1 MVLLNLKQTKN
12 TPPKK
17 TILMN
22 RKLHIFLLLT
32 FVNLSTFAQTGISS
46 RIQTVKVYKQNAQIN
61 RTANFVSKAGTQEIV
76 LTGIST
82 SIVPSSLQIQFS
94 NSNAVLLSAKYENN
108 YLQSKVNNKN
118 TEALQNQL
126 NDLIDQQATIT
137 DKRNSLNGM
146 LEILAKNQDLGG
158 GNASFTPQQVV
169 ELSNVYEAKYLDI
182 QKNLRALEK
191 REQPIKEQISKL
203 SKQLTEMNA
212 RFNKPSGNIILQVS
226 STTASSVTI
235 DCKYIVNNAG
245 WNPLY
250 NLRSKGITENVQLSY
265 NANIYQNTGV
275 DWDDASIIVSTGNP
289 SQNNNRPILNP
300 LYAGFYQERNYDKDM
315 KSSEEIIVTNMGYLA
330 GKVAGVQVDRATVS
344 ENQLSIDFN
353 ISGKQTILSDG
364 KENLVALKNYD
375 MTTEYI
381 YHTVPKLDKSVFLIA
396 RISDWTK
403 YNLIPG
409 KANIFF
415 EGAFVGTSQINPAVT
430 IDSLMISMGLDNSI
444 VVERTPI
451 KEFASSKFIGSNK
464 KETFGYDLI
473 VKNKK
478 SVPIKIEILDQIPV
492 SQEKGIQVELD
503 EKGTAEYTSDT
514 GKLIWTLTVPSGQ
527 SKKEQFIYSVK
538 YPKQSKVTGIK

>member
-1 MVLLNLKQTKN
+1 MKN
-12 TPPKK
+12 
-17 TILMN
+17 
-22 RKLHIFLLLT
+22 KLHILLLLT
-32 FVNLSTFAQTGISS
+32 LANLTMFAQTEVSS
-46 RIQTVKVYKQNAQIN
+46 KIKAVKVYKRNAQIS
-61 RTANFVSKAGTQEIV
+61 RTANFTSKAGTQEIV

-82 SIVPSSLQIQFS
+82 LIVPSSLQIQFS
-94 NSNAVLLSAKYENN
+94 NSNSVLLSVKYENN

-118 TEALQNQL
+118 AEKRQTQL
-126 NDLIDQQATIT
+126 EDLVDQQATIT

-203 SKQLTEMNA
+203 SKQLGEMNA

-226 STTASSVTI
+226 STSATAVTI

-245 WNPLY
+245 WTPLY
-250 NLRSKGITENVQLSY
+250 DLRSKGITENVQLNY

-275 DWDDASIIVSTGNP
+275 DWEDASIIVSTGNP

-300 LYAGFYQERNYDKDM
+300 LYADFYKDGIY
-315 KSSEEIIVTNMGYLA
+315 KIKGDPDAKFTQNIGYLA
-330 GKVAGVQVDRATVS
+330 GKVAGVQIEEATVF

-353 ISGKQTILSDG
+353 ILSKQTILSDG

-381 YHTVPKLDKSVFLIA
+381 YHTVPKLDKGVFLIA
-396 RISDWTK
+396 RISDWTN
-403 YNLIPG
+403 YNLIAG

-415 EGAFVGTSQINPAVT
+415 EGAFVGTLQINPEVT
-430 IDSLMISMGLDNSI
+430 ADSLMISMGLDNSI
-444 VVERTPI
+444 VIERTPI
-451 KEFASSKFIGSNK
+451 KEFTSSKFIGSNTK
-464 KETFGYDLI
+464 QTFGYDLV

-492 SQEKGIQVELD
+492 SQEKGIQVELE
-503 EKGTAEYTSDT
+503 EKGSAEYTSDI
-514 GKLIWTLTVPSGQ
+514 GKLLWTLNVPEGQ
-527 SKKEQFIYSVK
+527 SKKERFIYSVK

>member
-1 MVLLNLKQTKN
+1 MKN
-12 TPPKK
+12 
-17 TILMN
+17 
-22 RKLHIFLLLT
+22 KLHIFLLLT
-32 FVNLSTFAQTGISS
+32 FANLSTFAQTEVSS
-46 RIQTVKVYKQNAQIN
+46 KIQAVKVYKQNAQIS
-61 RTANFVSKAGTQEIV
+61 RTGSFSTKVGTQEIV

-82 SIVPSSLQIQFS
+82 LIVPSSLQIQFS

-118 TEALQNQL
+118 AEAFQTQL
-126 NDLIDQQATIT
+126 DDLIDQQATIT

-203 SKQLTEMNA
+203 SKQLAEMNA

-245 WNPLY
+245 WTPLY
-250 NLRSKGITENVQLSY
+250 DLRSKGITENVQLSY

-275 DWDDASIIVSTGNP
+275 DWEDASIIVSTGNP

-300 LYAGFYQERNYDKDM
+300 LYAGFYQERNFEDKDG
-315 KSSEEIIVTNMGYLA
+315 ELNEVVVTRSLGYKAA
-330 GKVAGVQVDRATVS
+330 GIQVDRATVS

-396 RISDWTK
+396 KISDWTN

-430 IDSLMISMGLDNSI
+430 ADSLMISMGLDNSI

-451 KEFASSKFIGSNK
+451 KEFTSSKFIGSNAK
-464 KETFGYDLI
+464 QTFGYDLV

-492 SQEKGIQVELD
+492 SQEKGIQVELE
-503 EKGTAEYTSDT
+503 EKGSAEYTSDI
-514 GKLIWTLTVPSGQ
+514 GKLLWTLTVPGGQ
-527 SKKEQFIYSVK
+527 SKKERFIYSVK
-538 YPKQSKVTGIK
+538 YPKQSQVIGIK

>member
-1 MVLLNLKQTKN
+1 MKN
-12 TPPKK
+12 Q
-17 TILMN
+17 
-22 RKLHIFLLLT
+22 LHIILLLT
-32 FVNLSTFAQTGISS
+32 FAHLSIFAQTEVSS
-46 RIQTVKVYKQNAQIN
+46 NIQAVKVYKQNAQIN
-61 RTANFVSKAGTQEIV
+61 RIGKFTSKVGTHEII

-82 SIVPSSLQIQFS
+82 LIVPSSLQIQFS
-94 NSNAVLLSAKYENN
+94 NSNSVLLSAKYENN

-118 TEALQNQL
+118 AETLQAQL
-126 NDLIDQQATIT
+126 DDLIDQQATIT

-203 SKQLTEMNA
+203 SKQLAEMNA

-250 NLRSKGITENVQLSY
+250 DLRSKGITGNVQLTY

-275 DWDDASIIVSTGNP
+275 DWEDASIIVSTGNP
-289 SQNNNRPILNP
+289 SRNNNRPILNP
-300 LYAGFYQERNYDKDM
+300 LYASFN
-315 KSSEEIIVTNMGYLA
+315 EEENHLIPGDANAKITQNMGYYKA
-330 GKVAGVQVDRATVS
+330 EAAGVQIDRATVS

-381 YHTVPKLDKSVFLIA
+381 YHTVPKLDKGVFLIA
-396 RISDWTK
+396 KISEWTN

-430 IDSLMISMGLDNSI
+430 ADSLMISMGLDNSI
-444 VVERTPI
+444 VVERTSI
-451 KEFASSKFIGSNK
+451 KEFTSSKFIGSNAK
-464 KETFGYDLI
+464 QTFGYDLV

-492 SQEKGIQVELD
+492 SQEKGIQVELE
-503 EKGTAEYTSDT
+503 EKGSAEYTSDI
-514 GKLIWTLTVPSGQ
+514 GKLLWTLTIPGGQ
-527 SKKEQFIYSVK
+527 SKKERFIYSVK
-538 YPKQSKVTGIK
+538 YPKQSQVIGIK

>member
-1 MVLLNLKQTKN
+1 MKN
-12 TPPKK
+12 Q
-17 TILMN
+17 
-22 RKLHIFLLLT
+22 LHIILLLT
-32 FVNLSTFAQTGISS
+32 FAHLSIFAQTEVSS
-46 RIQTVKVYKQNAQIN
+46 NIQAVKVYKQNAQIN
-61 RTANFVSKAGTQEIV
+61 RIGKFTSKVGTQEIV

-82 SIVPSSLQIQFS
+82 LIVPSSLQIQFS
-94 NSNAVLLSAKYENN
+94 NSNSVLLSAKYENN
-108 YLQSKVNNKN
+108 YLQSKTNNKN
-118 TEALQNQL
+118 AETLQTQL

-158 GNASFTPQQVV
+158 GNANFTPQQVL

-203 SKQLTEMNA
+203 SKQLAEMNA

-250 NLRSKGITENVQLSY
+250 DLRSKGITGNVQLTY

-275 DWDDASIIVSTGNP
+275 DWEDASIIVSTGNP
-289 SQNNNRPILNP
+289 SQNNNQPILNP
-300 LYAGFYQERNYDKDM
+300 LYANFYEPQKYESEVELESVVVTRNK
-315 KSSEEIIVTNMGYLA
+315 GYLA
-330 GKVAGVQVDRATVS
+330 GKVAGIQVDRATVS

-396 RISDWTK
+396 KISDWTN

-430 IDSLMISMGLDNSI
+430 ADSLMISMGLDNSI
-444 VVERTPI
+444 VVERTSI
-451 KEFASSKFIGSNK
+451 KEFTSSKFIGSNAK
-464 KETFGYDLI
+464 QTFGYDLV

-492 SQEKGIQVELD
+492 SQEKGIQVELE
-503 EKGTAEYTSDT
+503 EKGSAEYTSDI
-514 GKLIWTLTVPSGQ
+514 GKLLWTLTIPGGQ
-527 SKKEQFIYSVK
+527 SKKERFIYSVK
-538 YPKQSKVTGIK
+538 YPKQSQVIGIK

>member
-32 FVNLSTFAQTGISS
+32 FVNLSTFAQTEISS

-158 GNASFTPQQVV
+158 GNASFTPKQVV

-203 SKQLTEMNA
+203 SKQLAEMNA

>member
-32 FVNLSTFAQTGISS
+32 FVKLSTFAQTGISS

-158 GNASFTPQQVV
+158 GNASFTPKQVV

-203 SKQLTEMNA
+203 SKQLAEMNA

-478 SVPIKIEILDQIPV
+478 SVPIKIEISDQIPV

>member
-32 FVNLSTFAQTGISS
+32 FVKLSTFAQTGISS

-158 GNASFTPQQVV
+158 GNASFTPKQVV

-203 SKQLTEMNA
+203 SKQLAEMNA

>member
-1 MVLLNLKQTKN
+1 
-12 TPPKK
+12 
-17 TILMN
+17 MN

-32 FVNLSTFAQTGISS
+32 FVNLSTFAQTEISS

-203 SKQLTEMNA
+203 SKQLAEMNA

>member
-158 GNASFTPQQVV
+158 GNASFTPKQVV

-203 SKQLTEMNA
+203 SKQLAEMNA

-275 DWDDASIIVSTGNP
+275 DWEDASIIVSTGNP
-289 SQNNNRPILNP
+289 IQNNNRPILNP
-300 LYAGFYQERNYDKDM
+300 LYAGFYQERNYDNDM
-315 KSSEEIIVTNMGYLA
+315 KSSEEIVVTNMGYLA

>member
-32 FVNLSTFAQTGISS
+32 FVNLSTFAQTEISS

-250 NLRSKGITENVQLSY
+250 DLRSKGITENVQLSY

-275 DWDDASIIVSTGNP
+275 DWEDASIIVSTGNP
-289 SQNNNRPILNP
+289 IQNNNRPILNP